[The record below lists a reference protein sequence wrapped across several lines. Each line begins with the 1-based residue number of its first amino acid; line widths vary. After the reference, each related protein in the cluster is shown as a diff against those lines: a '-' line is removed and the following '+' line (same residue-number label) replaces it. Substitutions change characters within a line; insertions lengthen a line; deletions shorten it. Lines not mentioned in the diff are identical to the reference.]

1 MCSTSASNASNS
13 SVSFTP
19 EPEALRITRLVL
31 FGLIAALALVGNY
44 VVCRAVWRFTGA
56 KPIAHYLVSN
66 LAFAEIINMVCVV
79 FMYHAYER
87 PWSWELGSAM
97 CTILPPLQVT
107 SSLVITASL
116 AILAVY
122 RCVLLIKPMITKPT
136 RRQTC
141 RVILICWAGSI
152 GLSVP
157 AGHFRVLK
165 SWGENCEL
173 RFCAEEFPQGFENYQ
188 DIYSIVL
195 FVVNFALPFVM
206 MAISYSL
213 VDKKIREHIFVKQR
227 LRDEQN
233 KALSTVTQNS
243 VCTEEPHSSKRGS
256 MVFSRSGGE
265 NHEEIQLEYVATS
278 NIKDDERGQQRESLE
293 SHNRYVTL
301 KEDTDQT
308 ENSPNVQTVTKT
320 DNSAFELE
328 NDLLKMIY
336 ALVLVFVICYVPYQV
351 HFLLIEFKVEALMFW
366 PPRHI
371 LERFIY
377 ILGCLPSA
385 LHPVCYGMMSKFYHK
400 AFIRIIA
407 CRRYKTQN
415 AQ

>member
-44 VVCRAVWRFTGA
+44 VVCRAVWRFIGA

-66 LAFAEIINMVCVV
+66 LAFAEIINMVCIV

-157 AGHFRVLK
+157 VGHFSVLK

-173 RFCAEEFPQGFENYQ
+173 RVCKEEFPQGFEHYK

-308 ENSPNVQTVTKT
+308 ENSPNVQTVTKN

-351 HFLLIEFKVEALMFW
+351 HFLLIEFKVEALMVW

-371 LERFIY
+371 LGRFMY

>member
-1 MCSTSASNASNS
+1 MQCLPPRNS
-13 SVSFTP
+13 SGSFTP
-19 EPEALRITRLVL
+19 EPEASRITRTVL

-44 VVCRAVWRFTGA
+44 VVCRAVWRHTGT

-66 LAFAEIINMVCVV
+66 LAFAEIINMVCIV
-79 FMYHAYER
+79 FMFHAYEP

-97 CTILPPLQVT
+97 CNIVPPLQLT
-107 SSLVITASL
+107 SSLVIAASL

-141 RVILICWAGSI
+141 RLILICWAGSI

-165 SWGENCEL
+165 SWGKNCEL
-173 RFCAEEFPQGFENYQ
+173 RFCVEQFPQGFEHYQ
-188 DIYSIVL
+188 NIYSIVL
-195 FVVNFALPFVM
+195 FVVNFVLPFVI

-233 KALSTVTQNS
+233 KAMSTVTQNS
-243 VCTEEPHSSKRGS
+243 VCTEEPQSTKRGS
-256 MVFSRSGGE
+256 MVFSQSGGE
-265 NHEEIQLEYVATS
+265 NHEEIQLEYSATS
-278 NIKDDERGQQRESLE
+278 NIKDDERGQQRES
-293 SHNRYVTL
+293 HDKYVTL

-308 ENSPNVQTVTKT
+308 ESSPNVRTVTKS

-336 ALVLVFVICYVPYQV
+336 ALVLVFVICYIPYHV
-351 HFLLIEFKVEALMFW
+351 YFLLVEFRVEAFMVW

-371 LERFIY
+371 LRRLIY
-377 ILGCLPSA
+377 VLGCLPSA

-407 CRRYKTQN
+407 CRKYKTQN
-415 AQ
+415 AH

>member
-1 MCSTSASNASNS
+1 M
-13 SVSFTP
+13 
-19 EPEALRITRLVL
+19 VL
-31 FGLIAALALVGNY
+31 FSLIAALALVGNY
-44 VVCRAVWRFTGA
+44 VVCRAVWRHTGT

-66 LAFAEIINMVCVV
+66 LAFAEIINMVCIV
-79 FMYHAYER
+79 FMFHAYER

-97 CTILPPLQVT
+97 CKILPPLQVT
-107 SSLVITASL
+107 SSLVIASSL

-136 RRQTC
+136 CRQTC
-141 RVILICWAGSI
+141 RVILICWTGSI

-157 AGHFRVLK
+157 TGHFRVLK
-165 SWGENCEL
+165 PWGENCEL
-173 RFCAEEFPQGFENYQ
+173 LCEEEFPKGFEHYQ

-195 FVVNFALPFVM
+195 FVVNYALPLVI

-213 VDKKIREHIFVKQR
+213 VDKKIREHISVKKR

-233 KALSTVTQNS
+233 KAALSTVTQNS
-243 VCTEEPHSSKRGS
+243 VCTAEEPQSTKRSSMG
-256 MVFSRSGGE
+256 FSQSSDQ
-265 NHEEIQLEYVATS
+265 NHEEIQLEYIATS
-278 NIKDDERGQQRESLE
+278 NIKVKERGQQRES
-293 SHNRYVTL
+293 HDKYVTL
-301 KEDTDQT
+301 KEETDQT
-308 ENSPNVQTVTKT
+308 ENSPNVQTVTKN

-336 ALVLVFVICYVPYQV
+336 ALVLVFAICYIPYQV
-351 HFLLIEFKVEALMFW
+351 YFLLMEFRVEAFIFW

-371 LERFIY
+371 LRRLIFT
-377 ILGCLPSA
+377 LTCLPSA

-415 AQ
+415 AH

>member
-1 MCSTSASNASNS
+1 MQCLPPRNS

-19 EPEALRITRLVL
+19 EPEALRITRTVL
-31 FGLIAALALVGNY
+31 FSLIAALALVGNY

-56 KPIAHYLVSN
+56 KPTAHYLVSN
-66 LAFAEIINMVCVV
+66 LAFAEIINVICIV
-79 FMYHAYER
+79 FMFHAYEP

-97 CTILPPLQVT
+97 CKILPPLQVT
-107 SSLVITASL
+107 SSLVISASL

-141 RVILICWAGSI
+141 RVILISWAGSI

-165 SWGENCEL
+165 SWGKNCEL
-173 RFCAEEFPQGFENYQ
+173 RFCYEEFPQGFEHYQ
-188 DIYSIVL
+188 NIYSIVL
-195 FVVNFALPFVM
+195 FVVNFVLPFVI

-233 KALSTVTQNS
+233 KAMSTVTQNS
-243 VCTEEPHSSKRGS
+243 VCKEEPQSTKRGS
-256 MVFSRSGGE
+256 MVFSQSGGE
-265 NHEEIQLEYVATS
+265 NHEEIQLEYSATS
-278 NIKDDERGQQRESLE
+278 NIKDDERGQQRES
-293 SHNRYVTL
+293 HDKYVTL

-308 ENSPNVQTVTKT
+308 ESSPNVRTVTKN

-336 ALVLVFVICYVPYQV
+336 VLVLVFVICYIPYHV
-351 HFLLIEFKVEALMFW
+351 YFLLVEFQVKAFMDW

-371 LERFIY
+371 LRRLTY
-377 ILGCLPSA
+377 VLGCLPSA

-407 CRRYKTQN
+407 CRKYKTQN
-415 AQ
+415 AH

>member
-19 EPEALRITRLVL
+19 EPEALRITRTVL
-31 FGLIAALALVGNY
+31 FSLIAALALVGNY

-66 LAFAEIINMVCVV
+66 LAFAEIINMVCTV
-79 FMYHAYER
+79 FMFHAYEP

-97 CTILPPLQVT
+97 CKILAPIQLT

-165 SWGENCEL
+165 PWGKNCEL
-173 RFCAEEFPQGFENYQ
+173 RLCEEEFPQGFEHYQ
-188 DIYSIVL
+188 NIYSIFL
-195 FVVNFALPFVM
+195 FVVNFVLPFVI

-233 KALSTVTQNS
+233 KAMSTVTQNS
-243 VCTEEPHSSKRGS
+243 VCTEEPQSTKRGS
-256 MVFSRSGGE
+256 MVFSQSGGV
-265 NHEEIQLEYVATS
+265 NHQEIQLEYVATS
-278 NIKDDERGQQRESLE
+278 NIKDDERGQQRES
-293 SHNRYVTL
+293 HDKYVTL

-308 ENSPNVQTVTKT
+308 ESSPNVRTVTKN

-336 ALVLVFVICYVPYQV
+336 ALVLVFVICYIPYQV
-351 HFLLIEFKVEALMFW
+351 NFLLVEFQVKAFMAW

-371 LERFIY
+371 LRRHIY
-377 ILGCLPSA
+377 VLGCLPSA

-407 CRRYKTQN
+407 CRKYKTQN
-415 AQ
+415 AH

>member
-1 MCSTSASNASNS
+1 MQCLSAFNASNS

-19 EPEALRITRLVL
+19 EPEALRITRMVL
-31 FGLIAALALVGNY
+31 FSLIAALALVGNY

-56 KPIAHYLVSN
+56 KPTAHYLVSN
-66 LAFAEIINMVCVV
+66 LAFAEIINVICIV
-79 FMYHAYER
+79 FMFHAYEP

-97 CTILPPLQVT
+97 CKILPPLQVT
-107 SSLVITASL
+107 SSLVISASL

-141 RVILICWAGSI
+141 RVILISWAGSI

-157 AGHFRVLK
+157 AGHFQVLK
-165 SWGENCEL
+165 SWGKNCEL
-173 RFCAEEFPQGFENYQ
+173 RFCAEEFPHGFEHYQ

-195 FVVNFALPFVM
+195 FVVNFTLAFVI

-213 VDKKIREHIFVKQR
+213 VYKKIREHIFVKKR

-233 KALSTVTQNS
+233 KAMSTVTENS
-243 VCTEEPHSSKRGS
+243 LCTEEPQSTKRGS
-256 MVFSRSGGE
+256 MVFSQSCGE
-265 NHEEIQLEYVATS
+265 NHEEIQLEYSATS
-278 NIKDDERGQQRESLE
+278 NIKDDERGQQRES
-293 SHNRYVTL
+293 HDKYVTL

-308 ENSPNVQTVTKT
+308 ENSPNVQTVTKN

-328 NDLLKMIY
+328 NDLLNLKMIY
-336 ALVLVFVICYVPYQV
+336 ALVLVFVICCVPYQV
-351 HFLLIEFKVEALMFW
+351 YFLLIEFRVEAFMVW
-366 PPRHI
+366 PPRLI
-371 LERFIY
+371 LRRLIFS
-377 ILGCLPSA
+377 LGCLRSA
-385 LHPVCYGMMSKFYHK
+385 LHPVCYGMMSKFYRK

-407 CRRYKTQN
+407 CRKYTTQN
-415 AQ
+415 AH